1 MRYFVQVRDTSSQE
15 NNLSSAVSDML
26 HHDYDHKVIDSRY
39 LRRLLE
45 LIKLNIAE
53 INDRYSRC
61 KPINKI
67 YMCDVCGPEIII
79 NGPRN
84 YNCTITFC
92 NVAGDLIL

>member
-1 MRYFVQVRDTSSQE
+1 MRYFVQICDTSSQE
-15 NNLSSAVSDML
+15 NNLSSALSEML
-26 HHDYDHKVIDSRY
+26 HHDYDHKIIDSRY

-45 LIKLNIAE
+45 IIKLNIAE

-67 YMCDVCGPEIII
+67 YMCDVRGPEIFI

-84 YNCTITFC
+84 YTCTISFN
-92 NVAGDLIL
+92 NVTGDLIL